1 MDRRQF
7 LGSAVAMAQPAQTP
21 LPPADEKV
29 ASGAGEVSYNVTAVI
44 ERKRTGKPHK
54 GKILAA
60 IQPHCDDIP
69 IFAGGTVL
77 KLIDEGYEGILITM
91 SDDAM
96 AGDGIGHGDVEAKN
110 ENDTRE
116 VERRLGLK
124 ESILIIYPNNNH
136 DARPIVEMRKSL

>member
-7 LGSAVAMAQPAQTP
+7 LESAVAAAQSAQTP

-29 ASGAGEVSYNVTAVI
+29 SSGAGEVSYNVTATI
-44 ERKRTGKPHK
+44 ERKRPGKPHK
-54 GKILAA
+54 GKVLAA

-69 IFAGGTVL
+69 IFAGGAVL

-116 VERRLGLK
+116 VARRLGLK
-124 ESILIIYPNNNH
+124 ECIFLNYPNHNL
-136 DARPIVEMRKSL
+136 DAWRR